1 MKVAIV
7 LPTLNRP
14 HFLRRAM
21 RWYRD
26 NGRDE
31 IGVIVVDSSPDQ
43 KMRDENHAAI
53 ANNGEYLETPH
64 LFNADTGLSSFGQA
78 LEIGGKCA
86 VARGAAYILH
96 AGDDD
101 FVLPDGILACAAAM
115 DDSDERVV
123 GCVGKRLRFGMKGAT
138 GVPVAA
144 HVIEYPPLHQ
154 GRVEDRLVAWFRA
167 SYTLQFAAVRA
178 AAWGRAHQNMADMP
192 TWYFGNEIFP
202 NAHLL
207 FQGKFV
213 KIPALSVAFQVNPD
227 RQFGFDR
234 TSMYDLVVKDHGFSQ
249 TMGQARTRLR
259 HDFGQ
264 AALDVFDRHFLP
276 FFAQSVNTHT
286 GDRPIRYEGLKG
298 VAAPPGCEAIW
309 EALKG
314 E

>member
-26 NGRDE
+26 NGRDD

-53 ANNGEYLETPH
+53 ANNAEHIETPH
-64 LFNADTGLSSFGQA
+64 LFNAETGLSSFGQA
-78 LEIGGKCA
+78 LEIGGK
-86 VARGAAYILH
+86 VAAERGAAY
-96 AGDDD
+96 
-101 FVLPDGILACAAAM
+101 GILACAAAM

-144 HVIEYPPLHQ
+144 QIIEYPLLHH
-154 GRVEDRLVAWFRA
+154 GRAEDRLVAWLRA
-167 SYTLQFAAVRA
+167 SYTLQFATVRA
-178 AAWGRAHQNMADMP
+178 AAWGRAHQNMEDMP

-207 FQGKFV
+207 FQGRFV
-213 KIPALSVAFQVNPD
+213 KVPALSVAFQVNPD

-234 TSMYDLVVKDHGFSQ
+234 TSMYDLVVKDPGFSQ
-249 TMGQARTRLR
+249 TMGQVRTRLR
-259 HDFGQ
+259 RDFGQ
-264 AALDVFDRHFLP
+264 AALDVFDRHFMP